1 MLPHETAGRSAAP
14 GTHGKQPGGQ
24 DACDT
29 NCGQAVKSDHPE
41 SNQGP
46 SDVCKFYSQMLYQL
60 SYSRDASLRGAHN
73 CISAASIM
81 CQVSMSACGD
91 GNTGEAASLA
101 LVQSTARN
109 GAAHAML

>member
-1 MLPHETAGRSAAP
+1 MKPEVAAQHQEHTANSQVGRMLVTQIAAR
-14 GTHGKQPGGQ
+14 Q
-24 DACDT
+24 C
-29 NCGQAVKSDHPE
+29 KSDHPE

-81 CQVSMSACGD
+81 RQTSMSACGD
-91 GNTGEAASLA
+91 GNTGEAASPA

-109 GAAHAML
+109 RAAHAML

>member
-1 MLPHETAGRSAAP
+1 MELHAAAWRQEHTP
-14 GTHGKQPGGQ
+14 NSREGGQ
-24 DACDT
+24 DACNT
-29 NCGQAVKSDHPE
+29 NFGQALKSDHPE

-81 CQVSMSACGD
+81 RRISMSGCSD
-91 GNTGEAASLA
+91 GNTGKASSCA
-101 LVQSTARN
+101 LVGIIARHR
-109 GAAHAML
+109 AALAMR